1 MKSLKIVLPLCI
13 AFVFTIMADSVADQP
28 VPVKSKA
35 KNLFV
40 IVMNGVRYKDTY
52 GEKNHLYFDNI
63 WNKLKPLGTI
73 CTKFEN
79 RELTLP
85 IPAQASLLTGVW
97 HVFKDPFSE
106 KIRPAYPTL
115 FEYWKSANKDS
126 VNAVY
131 FASCRPRYEILTFS
145 NYAGFGS
152 KYAPVFDDNKDEK
165 VNENAIYEKA
175 LPYIMEKH
183 PSLVYLS
190 LIGGGGTHSPK
201 DELSAAC
208 PNKGQIDACGGSEG
222 LNAYY
227 ESIILMDQIV
237 YDLWDRIQQDTIYK
251 DNTVFLVLSS
261 HGRHT
266 NEYYGY
272 GDKCKGCTEL
282 FFLAIGPGI
291 KKDFIS
297 AKGRTLIDVCKTV
310 GTLFNMPVQYAKGE
324 VMKELFE

>member
-1 MKSLKIVLPLCI
+1 MKFSKTI
-13 AFVFTIMADSVADQP
+13 AAILFTIITGSSVCAESTP
-28 VPVKSKA
+28 AAKSKA
-35 KNLFV
+35 SNLFI

-52 GEKNHLYFDNI
+52 GDKNHLYFDNI
-63 WNKLKPLGTI
+63 WNKLKHLGTI

-85 IPAQASLLTGVW
+85 IPAQTSLLTGVW
-97 HVFKDPFSE
+97 HVYKDPFTE
-106 KIRPAYPTL
+106 KIRPAFPTL
-115 FEYWKSANKDS
+115 FEYWKSNRTDS
-126 VNAVY
+126 VNSVY
-131 FASCRPRYEILTFS
+131 FASCRPSFRILSFS
-145 NYAGFGS
+145 DYAGFGS

-165 VNENAIYEKA
+165 INENAIYEKA

-183 PSLVYLS
+183 PSMVYLS
-190 LIGGGGTHSPK
+190 LVGGGGTHSPK

-208 PNKGQIDACGGSEG
+208 PNVGQVDACGGAEG

-237 YDLWDRIQQDTIYK
+237 YDLWDRIQQDSIYK
-251 DNTVFLVLSS
+251 DNTIFLVLSS

-291 KKDFIS
+291 KKDFVS
-297 AKGRTLIDVCKTV
+297 TKGRSLIDVCRTV
-310 GTLFNMPVQYAKGE
+310 GTAFNIPVQYAKGE
-324 VMKELFE
+324 IMKELFE